1 MGKFTG
7 KGNHTVKVG
16 NQSHT
21 NTKTSNGEESTHAFE
36 IKRPATES
44 YIYIQTA
51 ISKPHG
57 NCKPKTYKIHTHK
70 KKK

>member
-36 IKRPATES
+36 IM
-44 YIYIQTA
+44 YFGLGA
-51 ISKPHG
+51 ICFTLG
-57 NCKPKTYKIHTHK
+57 EAF
-70 KKK
+70 